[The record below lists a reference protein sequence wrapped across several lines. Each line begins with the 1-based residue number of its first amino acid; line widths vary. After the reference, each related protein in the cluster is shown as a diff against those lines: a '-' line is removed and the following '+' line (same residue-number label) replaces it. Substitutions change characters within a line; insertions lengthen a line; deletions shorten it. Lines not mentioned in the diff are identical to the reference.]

1 MNENKWIDN
10 SRTKIGQ
17 CVGAKAQ
24 DGKNALN
31 HNNKNNNGRNFQFAK
46 FSFIDFVLTDRRN
59 LPGKRPNRQI
69 FQMSIFVLSREKC
82 HYQSHRI
89 RNFRFFFSY
98 IGFLH
103 LVGKFECHC
112 LYTNWFFSVLA
123 AIIWEDF
130 DKLPWIKN
138 GEGFAVHSSAWPSGA
153 KGEWRS
159 AADWWYQTHVKK
171 YRIITAFLGAGNP
184 CTTP

>member
-1 MNENKWIDN
+1 MEKMRWIIITKTTIGVIFNLQN
-10 SRTKIGQ
+10 SHSLTLSLPTEAIFQVNGQIG
-17 CVGAKAQ
+17 
-24 DGKNALN
+24 LW
-31 HNNKNNNGRNFQFAK
+31 
-46 FSFIDFVLTDRRN
+46 
-59 LPGKRPNRQI
+59 QI
-69 FQMSIFVLSREKC
+69 FQMSIFVLSRDKC
-82 HYQSHRI
+82 HCQSHLI

-123 AIIWEDF
+123 AIIWEDS